1 MKKDINISVGELN
14 LRHFMFRKQS
24 ALVEKVRFQTSFCL
38 RREMIWLMKL
48 KNILYTRKKEK
59 HVQE

>member
-24 ALVEKVRFQTSFCL
+24 ALVEKVRFQECFCL

-48 KNILYTRKKEK
+48 ENILYTRKKEK
-59 HVQE
+59 QVQE

>member
-24 ALVEKVRFQTSFCL
+24 ALVENVRFQTSFCL
-38 RREMIWLMKL
+38 RETIWLMKL

-59 HVQE
+59 YVQE